1 MTTPSSSGP
10 LDLPEG
16 LPDWLATLA
25 QAARGLTVRDLSRLE
40 PPAQGGRE
48 SAVLMLF
55 GEGADGSEGGEGG
68 DVLLIERSRALRQH
82 PGQVAFPGGARDP
95 GDEGAVA
102 TALRE
107 AVEETGLDPSGVEV
121 LLQLPTLWLAP
132 SGFLVVP
139 VLAWWR
145 EPCAVAPADQAEV
158 AVVSRVPIARLVDPA
173 NRFRLRH
180 PSGYV
185 GAAFEVDGLLVWG
198 FTAGLLDR
206 LLTAGGLARPWNH
219 DDVRE
224 RPADA
229 W

>member
-1 MTTPSSSGP
+1 VSASPPSGQ
-10 LDLPEG
+10 LAW
-16 LPDWLATLA
+16 PDDVPGWLGTLA
-25 QAARGLTVRDLSRLE
+25 DAARGLTARDLSRLE
-40 PPAQGGRE
+40 PPAEGGRE

-55 GEGADGSEGGEGG
+55 GEGVEGP
-68 DVLLIERSRALRQH
+68 DVLLIERSRTLRH
-82 PGQVAFPGGARDP
+82 HAGQVAFPGGERDST
-95 GDEGAVA
+95 DDSAIT

-107 AVEETGLDPSGVEV
+107 AVEETGLLPGGVEV
-121 LLQLPTLWLAP
+121 LLQLPTLWLPP

-145 EPCAVAPADQAEV
+145 EPSAVAAADVAEV
-158 AVVSRVPIARLVDPA
+158 AAVVRMPIARLVEPA

-180 PSGYV
+180 PSGYI

-206 LLTAGGLARPWNH
+206 LLDAGRLARPWNR
-219 DDVRE
+219 DDVRD
-224 RPADA
+224 RPPTA

>member
-1 MTTPSSSGP
+1 VPA
-10 LDLPEG
+10 
-16 LPDWLATLA
+16 WLATLA
-25 QAARGLTVRDLSRLE
+25 EAARGLTARDLSRLE
-40 PPAQGGRE
+40 PPAEGGRE

-55 GEGADGSEGGEGG
+55 GEGADGSEGGEGAEGG

-185 GAAFEVDGLLVWG
+185 GAAFEVDGLL
-198 FTAGLLDR
+198 DR

>member
-1 MTTPSSSGP
+1 MTTPPSSEP
-10 LDLPEG
+10 LVLPPG
-16 LPDWLATLA
+16 VPAWLATLA
-25 QAARGLTVRDLSRLE
+25 DAARGLTARDLSRLE
-40 PPAQGGRE
+40 PPAEGGRE

-55 GEGADGSEGGEGG
+55 GEGTEGA

-95 GDEGAVA
+95 GDDGLVA

-107 AVEETGLDPSGVEV
+107 AVEETGLDPGGVEV
-121 LLQLPTLWLAP
+121 LSQLPTLWLAP

-145 EPCAVAPADQAEV
+145 EPCAVAPADEAEV
-158 AVVSRVPIARLVDPA
+158 AAVSRVPIARLVDPE

-206 LLTAGGLARPWNH
+206 LLDAGGLAKPWNR

-224 RPADA
+224 RPPNA